1 MVRTALIVLLR
12 PLLQAGQMRDGD
24 SEADVGLESEEDVL
38 KVIGTRDLRD
48 KGCE

>member
-12 PLLQAGQMRDGD
+12 ALLQAGQMREGD
-24 SEADVGLESEEDVL
+24 SEAEGEVL

-48 KGCE
+48 KG